1 MPAGSAM
8 GADVKELDRIDRLFA
23 EGTAIGLALRKAVRD
38 ALLRHKKLGN
48 PIAIWQ
54 DDKVVWIA
62 PQDIQVDE
70 SLPDDSTNPA
80 ASSPTDFLF

>member
-1 MPAGSAM
+1 M
-8 GADVKELDRIDRLFA
+8 DRIDRLFA
-23 EGTAIGLALRKAVRD
+23 EGTAIDLALRRAVRD

-62 PQDIQVDE
+62 PQDIQVD
-70 SLPDDSTNPA
+70 
-80 ASSPTDFLF
+80 